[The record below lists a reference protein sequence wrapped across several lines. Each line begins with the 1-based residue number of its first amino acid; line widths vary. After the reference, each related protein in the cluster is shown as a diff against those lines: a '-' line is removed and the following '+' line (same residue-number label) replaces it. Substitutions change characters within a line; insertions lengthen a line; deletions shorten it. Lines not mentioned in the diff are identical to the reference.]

1 MQNQN
6 RSETINLSEYAE
18 ICSFDELK
26 DCEGKK
32 FIVNNVEVAVFKV
45 HDEIFV
51 LDNICPHQHSS
62 LIYDGFIEKDCV
74 VCPAHGWM
82 FDLRTGRLPSGGRGL
97 NVYPVHMAE
106 GIIYAKVIETRFN
119 W

>member
-1 MQNQN
+1 MQNPDC
-6 RSETINLSEYAE
+6 SETINLNEFTRV
-18 ICSFDELK
+18 CSLDELK
-26 DCEGKK
+26 EYEGRKYV
-32 FIVNNVEVAVFKV
+32 VNNVEIAVFKV
-45 HDEIFV
+45 KEEVFV

-82 FDLRTGRLPSGGRGL
+82 FDLRTGKLPSGGKGL
-97 NVYPVHMAE
+97 TVYPVNIA
-106 GIIYAKVIETRFN
+106 GGYVYAKVKEKRFN